1 MDTGSVLGGIGVFL
15 SIAGIV
21 YSAINHKHI
30 RSKCCGREIDFS
42 IDIESTDQANTGNT
56 KNQEE
61 KLEVR
66 DDKKEKKEKKD
77 KKKKEEDSDESS
89 DESKDKKKIH
99 KVHDGEIPMFK
110 FRPLKVMPHFDV

>member
-1 MDTGSVLGGIGVFL
+1 MDTGAVLGGTGVFL

-42 IDIESTDQANTGNT
+42 IDIESTTQET
-56 KNQEE
+56 KTEE
-61 KLEVR
+61 KHEEKKG
-66 DDKKEKKEKKD
+66 DTKEKKK
-77 KKKKEEDSDESS
+77 EDSDNE
-89 DESKDKKKIH
+89 KIP
-99 KVHDGEIPMFK
+99 KNTPRVHDGEIPMFK

>member
-1 MDTGSVLGGIGVFL
+1 MDTGAVLGGTGVFL

-42 IDIESTDQANTGNT
+42 IDIESTTQDKET
-56 KNQEE
+56 KKEE
-61 KLEVR
+61 KHEEKKEDV
-66 DDKKEKKEKKD
+66 KEKKK
-77 KKKKEEDSDESS
+77 EDSS
-89 DESKDKKKIH
+89 DNDKIPKNTPR
-99 KVHDGEIPMFK
+99 VHDGEIPMFK

>member
-21 YSAINHKHI
+21 YSAVNHKHI

-42 IDIESTDQANTGNT
+42 IDIESTEQANTGGT
-56 KNQEE
+56 KDNEE
-61 KLEVR
+61 VH
-66 DDKKEKKEKKD
+66 DDKKEKKKEKK
-77 KKKKEEDSDESS
+77 KGEDSDESS
-89 DESKDKKKIH
+89 DESKDKKKIP
-99 KVHDGEIPMFK
+99 KVHNGEIPMFK